1 MASCNGLFIYVS
13 LTSSFSLEIPQIG
26 GKLKPRNINAKMQ
39 QRRSTQG
46 KVDKQQE
53 FKAGKRQQ
61 GVDSNFSEEKEKI
74 LTWKKVHTLELEHCG
89 EIIEMTLQYEV
100 AVKCNKRD

>member
-1 MASCNGLFIYVS
+1 
-13 LTSSFSLEIPQIG
+13 
-26 GKLKPRNINAKMQ
+26 MQ

-74 LTWKKVHTLELEHCG
+74 LT
-89 EIIEMTLQYEV
+89 
-100 AVKCNKRD
+100 